1 LSSKLKLKLQRM
13 EKLNILI
20 VDDHKLFREGLKL
33 LLMNLE
39 EIGEVWEASDGE
51 VFLNMIKTCNPD
63 LVLMDIEMPKINGI
77 EATTRALEIYPD
89 MKIMALS
96 MYGDEEYFQKMVDAG
111 VCGFLLKNS
120 EFSEVRKAI
129 STAAQGNNYFT
140 EEILYRLVTR
150 FKTKP
155 PQIDPI
161 VALSDRELE
170 VLLLI
175 CKGLSNQE
183 IAEKLFISKRTV
195 DHHRAS
201 LLTKTNT
208 RNAAS
213 LVIYAIKHKMIEV

>member
-1 LSSKLKLKLQRM
+1 M

-20 VDDHKLFREGLKL
+20 VDDHKLFREGLKIL
-33 LLMNLE
+33 LLNLE

-51 VFLNMIKTCNPD
+51 MFLGMLKMHSPD
-63 LVLMDIEMPKINGI
+63 LVLMDIEMPKVNGI
-77 EATTRALEIYPD
+77 EATVRALEQYPEL
-89 MKIMALS
+89 KIMALS
-96 MYGDEEYFQKMVDAG
+96 MYGDEEYFQKMIDAG

-120 EFSEVRKAI
+120 DFSEVKKAI
-129 STAAQGNNYFT
+129 LTASQGNNYFT
-140 EEILYRLVTR
+140 EEILYRLVNR

-155 PQIDPI
+155 LQNADPL
-161 VALSDRELE
+161 VALSDREIE
-170 VLLLI
+170 VLRLI

-183 IAEKLFISKRTV
+183 IADTLFISKRTV

-201 LLTKTNT
+201 LLTKTDT

>member
-1 LSSKLKLKLQRM
+1 M
-13 EKLNILI
+13 EKLNLMI

-33 LLMNLE
+33 LLKNLDE
-39 EIGEVWEASDGE
+39 VGEVWEAADGE
-51 VFLNMIKTCNPD
+51 IFLQMIRTCDPD
-63 LVLMDIEMPKINGI
+63 LVLMDIEMPKVNGI
-77 EATTRALEIYPD
+77 DATTRALEQFPE
-89 MKIMALS
+89 MKIIALS

-111 VCGFLLKNS
+111 VCGFLMKNS

-129 STAAQGNNYFT
+129 QNVVQGNNYFT
-140 EEILYRLVTR
+140 EEILYKLVNR
-150 FKTKP
+150 FKTRSSVQEP
-155 PQIDPI
+155 MVI
-161 VALSDRELE
+161 LSDREQE

-183 IAEKLFISKRTV
+183 IADQLFISKRTV

>member
-1 LSSKLKLKLQRM
+1 M

-33 LLMNLE
+33 LLKNLE
-39 EIGEVWEASDGE
+39 EVNEVWEAPDGD
-51 VFLNMIKTCNPD
+51 VFLDMISTCHPD
-63 LVLMDIEMPKINGI
+63 LVLMDIEMPRINGI
-77 EATTRALEIYPD
+77 EATTKALEQYPD
-89 MKIMALS
+89 LKIMALS
-96 MYGDEEYFQKMVDAG
+96 MFGDEEYLQKMIDAG

-129 STAAQGNNYFT
+129 INVSQGNNYFT
-140 EEILYRLVTR
+140 EEILYKLVNRFRTKQPQSEPLVT
-150 FKTKP
+150 
-155 PQIDPI
+155 
-161 VALSDRELE
+161 LSDRELE

-183 IAEKLFISKRTV
+183 IAERLFISKRTV

>member
-1 LSSKLKLKLQRM
+1 M
-13 EKLNILI
+13 EKLNLMI

-33 LLMNLE
+33 LLRNLDE
-39 EIGEVWEASDGE
+39 VGEVWEAADGE
-51 VFLNMIKTCNPD
+51 IFLQMIRTCDPD
-63 LVLMDIEMPKINGI
+63 LVLMDIEMPRVNGI
-77 EATTRALEIYPD
+77 DATTKALEQFPD
-89 MKIMALS
+89 MKIIALS

-111 VCGFLLKNS
+111 VCGFLMKNS
-120 EFSEVRKAI
+120 EFSEVKKAI
-129 STAAQGNNYFT
+129 QNVVQGNNYFT
-140 EEILYRLVTR
+140 EEILYKLVNR
-150 FKTKP
+150 FKTRSP
-155 PQIDPI
+155 VQEPI
-161 VALSDRELE
+161 VILSDREQE

-183 IAEKLFISKRTV
+183 IADQLFISKRTV

>member
-1 LSSKLKLKLQRM
+1 M

-33 LLMNLE
+33 LLSNLE
-39 EIGEVWEASDGE
+39 EVKEVWEASDGE
-51 VFLNMIKTCNPD
+51 VFLSMLSTCRPD
-63 LVLMDIEMPKINGI
+63 VVLMDIEMPRINGI
-77 EATTRALEIYPD
+77 EATAKALEQYPD
-89 MKIMALS
+89 LKIMALS
-96 MYGDEEYFQKMVDAG
+96 MFGDEEYFQKMIDAG

-120 EFSEVRKAI
+120 EFTEVRKAI
-129 STAAQGNNYFT
+129 INVSQGNNYFT
-140 EEILYRLVTR
+140 EEILYKLVNR
-150 FKTKP
+150 FKTRSSQP
-155 PQIDPI
+155 EPQ
-161 VALSDRELE
+161 VTLSDRELE

-175 CKGLSNQE
+175 CKGFSNQE
-183 IAEKLFISKRTV
+183 IAEHLFISKRTV

>member
-1 LSSKLKLKLQRM
+1 M
-13 EKLNILI
+13 EKLKILI

-51 VFLNMIKTCNPD
+51 IFLNMIKTCDPD

-77 EATTRALEIYPD
+77 DATIRALEVYPN

-129 STAAQGNNYFT
+129 LTASQGNNYFT
-140 EEILYRLVTR
+140 EEILYSLVNR

-155 PQIDPI
+155 PQVDPA
-161 VALSDRELE
+161 VALSDRESD

-183 IAEKLFISKRTV
+183 IADKLFISKRTV

-201 LLTKTNT
+201 LLTKTDT

>member
-1 LSSKLKLKLQRM
+1 M

-20 VDDHKLFREGLKL
+20 VDDHKLFREGLRIL
-33 LLMNLE
+33 LLNLE
-39 EIGEVWEASDGE
+39 NVNEVWEAPDGE
-51 VFLNMIKTCNPD
+51 AFLSMIRIHHPD
-63 LVLMDIEMPKINGI
+63 LVLMDIEMPRINGI
-77 EATTRALEIYPD
+77 EATAKALEMIPD
-89 MKIMALS
+89 LKILALS
-96 MYGDEEYFQKMVDAG
+96 MYGDEEYFQKMIDAG

-120 EFSEVRKAI
+120 EFSEVKKAI
-129 STAAQGNNYFT
+129 ASVAQGNNYFT
-140 EEILYRLVTR
+140 EEMLYRLVNR

-155 PQIDPI
+155 VQSEPA
-161 VALSDRELE
+161 VMLSDRELE

-183 IAEKLFISKRTV
+183 IADQLFISKRTV

>member
-1 LSSKLKLKLQRM
+1 M

-20 VDDHKLFREGLKL
+20 VDDHKLFREGLRIL
-33 LLMNLE
+33 LKNME
-39 EIGEVWEASDGE
+39 DVEEVWEAPDGE
-51 VFLNMIKTCNPD
+51 AFLNMIKTCHPD
-63 LVLMDIEMPKINGI
+63 LVLMDIEMPRINGI
-77 EATTRALEIYPD
+77 EATVKALEMFPD
-89 MKIMALS
+89 MKVMALS
-96 MYGDEEYFQKMVDAG
+96 MYGDEEYFQKMIDAG

-120 EFSEVRKAI
+120 DFSEVRKAI
-129 STAAQGNNYFT
+129 STVTQGNNYFT
-140 EEILYRLVTR
+140 EEILYRLVNR
-150 FKTKP
+150 LKTKP
-155 PQIDPI
+155 PQTDPP
-161 VALSDRELE
+161 VSLSDREIE

-183 IAEKLFISKRTV
+183 IADQLFISKRTV

>member
-1 LSSKLKLKLQRM
+1 M

-20 VDDHKLFREGLKL
+20 VDDHKLFREGLKIL
-33 LLMNLE
+33 LKNLDDVND
-39 EIGEVWEASDGE
+39 VWEAPDGE
-51 VFLNMIKTCNPD
+51 VFLNMIKTCHPD
-63 LVLMDIEMPKINGI
+63 LILMDIEMPRINGI
-77 EATTRALEIYPD
+77 EATIKALEMFPD
-89 MKIMALS
+89 LKILALS

-129 STAAQGNNYFT
+129 TTVVQGNNYFT
-140 EEILYRLVTR
+140 EEILYRLVNR

-155 PQIDPI
+155 SQTEPP
-161 VALSDRELE
+161 VTLSDRELE

-183 IAEKLFISKRTV
+183 IADQLFISKRTV